1 MTLASSSSGLPLRPW
16 MMTSSPSRCLA
27 SAGFGSVS
35 GVVPRTW
42 CRKSR
47 DISGSLSST
56 SGSSI
61 GIAARA
67 IGGGSRAARRPCQK
81 GAQRVR
87 RGHSHITY
95 PSSKCTACSATLGSS
110 PNVSFMIPLQ
120 RACSGRE
127 PVCEKLLTKRAGA
140 CFRQRCRPGR
150 WGTPRRGGRAPMA
163 PRKKGRRL
171 SPPRLRRI
179 KCSSRGDES
188 LSKATRPPSCPPA
201 APCSRRRILGTR
213 GPPTTAD
220 PPSDHPCRRLG
231 RALSC
236 HRCPRS
242 VASRQWG

>member
-1 MTLASSSSGLPLRPW
+1 
-16 MMTSSPSRCLA
+16 MTSSPSRCLA

-42 CRKSR
+42 LRKSR

-67 IGGGSRAARRPCQK
+67 IRTGVARRGRAKRALK
-81 GAQRVR
+81 GLDADIPVTSLRVLHLER
-87 RGHSHITY
+87 VLCNARQLSECFIND
-95 PSSKCTACSATLGSS
+95 SLCSA
-110 PNVSFMIPLQ
+110 P
-120 RACSGRE
+120 CSGRE

-188 LSKATRPPSCPPA
+188 LSKATRPPSCPAA

-220 PPSDHPCRRLG
+220 PPSDHPCRRSG
-231 RALSC
+231 RALSF